1 MNITAFNEFFE
12 SSIELLNQR
21 VVSGTPK
28 PTTAFSEFFE
38 SSIELLNLRVVL
50 GTPAPATGVKTKSGL
65 VNCSWTLL
73 ALRNKFVASNAYTR
87 EGSLKSAT

>member
-65 VNCSWTLL
+65 LNCS
-73 ALRNKFVASNAYTR
+73 
-87 EGSLKSAT
+87 